1 MDNAKMIEMLNR
13 INEKIDKL
21 DSKTIEADFSDPAEA
36 MRGFIKR
43 IIDSELA
50 PLEGRLPAPDYLV
63 AAEIRTEA
71 AAPCIKDF
79 FLKQRIHTYITY
91 DT

>member
-1 MDNAKMIEMLNR
+1 MFLERRFIMDNAKMIEMLNR

-21 DSKTIEADFSDPAEA
+21 DSKKIEADFSDPTEA

-50 PLEGRLPAPDYLV
+50 HLEGRLPAPDDLLV
-63 AAEIRTEA
+63 QELD
-71 AAPCIKDF
+71 KMF
-79 FLKQRIHTYITY
+79 
-91 DT
+91 

>member
-63 AAEIRTEA
+63 AAEIENMM
-71 AAPCIKDF
+71 KW
-79 FLKQRIHTYITY
+79 
-91 DT
+91 